1 MEKKG
6 RLLVVDDDHAI
17 RKLLER
23 IAKRAGFE
31 VETAKDGADALEMIE
46 TRDYDIA
53 LLDLMMPRL
62 SGYELVQRIST
73 RERRPVVIVATALTN
88 SDVATVDDTLVRHV
102 IRKPFD
108 VQAVVTSLVEAM
120 QHVIAKNAM
129 LSVSDPAEPAPKPAE
144 EEKPAEAVPPVN
156 LEAPC

>member
-1 MEKKG
+1 VTEKKG

-46 TRDYDIA
+46 ARFYDIA
-53 LLDLMMPRL
+53 LIDLMMPRL
-62 SGYELVQRIST
+62 SGYELLQRIST
-73 RERRPVVIVATALTN
+73 REQRPIVIVATALTN
-88 SDVATVDDTLVRHV
+88 GDVATVDDSMVRHV

-108 VQAVVTSLVEAM
+108 VQAVVTALMEAM
-120 QHVIAKNAM
+120 QNVPTKVTLVVADAGSK
-129 LSVSDPAEPAPKPAE
+129 EGE
-144 EEKPAEAVPPVN
+144 EEMKADPPPAVN
-156 LEAPC
+156 PGTPC

>member
-1 MEKKG
+1 METKG

-46 TRDYDIA
+46 ARDYDVA
-53 LLDLMMPRL
+53 LVDLMMPRL

-88 SDVATVDDTLVRHV
+88 GDLATVDDTMVRRV

-108 VQAVVTSLVEAM
+108 VQAVVTSLADAM
-120 QHVIAKNAM
+120 QHVEAKRAT
-129 LSVSDPAEPAPKPAE
+129 LTVSDAAPQAADEENAAESAA
-144 EEKPAEAVPPVN
+144 PVN
-156 LEAPC
+156 LQAPC

>member
-46 TRDYDIA
+46 ARDYDIA
-53 LLDLMMPRL
+53 LVDLMMPRL

-88 SDVATVDDTLVRHV
+88 SDLATVDDTMVRRV

-108 VQAVVTSLVEAM
+108 VQAVVTALTEAM
-120 QHVIAKNAM
+120 QHVAAKQPAIIIATEA
-129 LSVSDPAEPAPKPAE
+129 APKEPE
-144 EEKPAEAVPPVN
+144 EEKTAEPLAVVN
-156 LEAPC
+156 PDASC

>member
-1 MEKKG
+1 METKG

-31 VETAKDGADALEMIE
+31 VESAKDGIEALELIE
-46 TRDYDIA
+46 AGDYDVA
-53 LLDLMMPRL
+53 LVDLMMPRL

-88 SDVATVDDTLVRHV
+88 ADVSTVDDTMVRRV

-108 VQAVVTSLVEAM
+108 VQAIVTALTEAM
-120 QHVIAKNAM
+120 EHLMAKRAM
-129 LSVSDPAEPAPKPAE
+129 LSVADPPQDETVND
-144 EEKPAEAVPPVN
+144 EKPAEAVPPVN
-156 LEAPC
+156 LQAPC